1 MIVERDVTIT
11 EEGPDKGKTFVIRQM
26 PLIQGDRWANRVALA
41 LCKSGVDISGLT
53 QKGKGGKTE
62 FVGLLDIAS
71 VINIALKALGG
82 VEDDVAQAL
91 LDELMKHVSLKLPSG
106 DTRGVMV
113 ETDIASISTLWKL
126 RIEAIKVNLDFLKA
140 GVTQ

>member
-1 MIVERDVTIT
+1 MIIEKDVTIT
-11 EEGPDKGKTFVIRQM
+11 EEGLDKGKTFVIKQM

-41 LCKSGVDISGLT
+41 LAKSGVDVSSLI

-62 FVGLLDIAS
+62 FVGLLDIAGM
-71 VINIALKALGG
+71 INIALKALGG

-106 DTRGVMV
+106 DKRGVIV